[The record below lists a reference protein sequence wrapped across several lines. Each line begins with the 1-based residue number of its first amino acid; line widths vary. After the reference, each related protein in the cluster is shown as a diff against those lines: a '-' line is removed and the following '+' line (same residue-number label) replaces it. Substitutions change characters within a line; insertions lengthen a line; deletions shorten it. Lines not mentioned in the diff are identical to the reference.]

1 MAGRRRSA
9 RQRAAL
15 RKAQLASAR
24 KRRRGKW
31 GKRSKAALGVVGTIA
46 GAAALH
52 HVNYYAQN
60 PRKAISDYKS
70 AKNYVDRK
78 RGKAPAL
85 TPGLKSRPRKRISY
99 VAGQKSQM
107 ASIKR
112 RSRVR

>member
-31 GKRSKAALGVVGTIA
+31 SRRSKAALGVVGTIA

-52 HVNYYAQN
+52 HANYYAQN
-60 PRKAISDYKS
+60 PRKAVSDYKA
-70 AKNYVDRK
+70 AKGYIDRK
-78 RGKAPAL
+78 RGKNLTPAL
-85 TPGLKSRPRKRISY
+85 KSKPRKRISY
-99 VAGQKSQM
+99 VASNKSQM
-107 ASIKR
+107 ASIRR
-112 RSRVR
+112 RSKVR

>member
-9 RQRAAL
+9 KQRAAL

-31 GKRSKAALGVVGTIA
+31 SRRGKAALGVVGTIA

-52 HVNYYAQN
+52 HANYYAQN
-60 PRKAISDYKS
+60 PRKAVQDYKS
-70 AKNYVDRK
+70 VKGFVDRK
-78 RGKAPAL
+78 RGKSITPA
-85 TPGLKSRPRKRISY
+85 LKSRPRKRIGY

-107 ASIKR
+107 ATIRR
-112 RSRVR
+112 RSKVR